1 MREISKARF
10 RRPATAVSNSY
21 EFDPA
26 VARQQQGV
34 VSNVEFNPVAPN
46 SK

>member
-1 MREISKARF
+1 MTEISKARF

-26 VARQQQGV
+26 VARQ
-34 VSNVEFNPVAPN
+34 
-46 SK
+46 

>member
-1 MREISKARF
+1 MRDISKARF

-34 VSNVEFNPVAPN
+34 VSNDEFDSVVPN